1 MMMSRSA
8 SAQKKIA
15 VSRHKQDCD
24 WPSLK
29 RARVAKYV
37 LLKGKSE
44 NLRFGSDSTLPG
56 QVSFGRYE
64 GAGRKTVV
72 NRRNSD
78 GV

>member
-8 SAQKKIA
+8 SAQKMA
-15 VSRHKQDCD
+15 VSRHKQYCD
-24 WPSLK
+24 WPWLR
-29 RARVAKYV
+29 RARAAKYV
-37 LLKGKSE
+37 LLKGKCEMS
-44 NLRFGSDSTLPG
+44 RFGSDSTLPG

-72 NRRNSD
+72 NWRNSD